1 MDMGD
6 SIDHNFDDDDNGFLD
21 GDVDNAIDLDD
32 ENNDYD
38 GFLEDDDYSNN
49 DYNHNNAPAGEYAN
63 DAFLDEAQGA
73 RNADISDGDRSQD
86 DHDTTEGNNID
97 EPQAGRQSTQG
108 IYFTHATRQGPG
120 ISDLQSTNPS
130 TTISPTI
137 LRDNLSSMGRSTG
150 GRSYSNNT

>member
-21 GDVDNAIDLDD
+21 GDVDNAIDMDD

-38 GFLEDDDYSNN
+38 GFLEDDDYNNN
-49 DYNHNNAPAGEYAN
+49 DYNHDNALAGEYAT

-73 RNADISDGDRSQD
+73 RNADISDSDRSQD
-86 DHDTTEGNNID
+86 DHDTTEDNNID

-108 IYFTHATRQGPG
+108 KHFAHATRQGLG
-120 ISDLQSTNPS
+120 ISDLQSTNP

-150 GRSYSNNT
+150 R